1 MASTATNA
9 FFQTF
14 AKIFGTGL
22 YAIFGLLLARFV
34 TQGEN
39 GVYTLM
45 STLLFF
51 GSLASNFGVPFV
63 AVRAIARDRS
73 RSAEV
78 YVDTRTAV
86 LIGAFLAFF
95 IPLLWVVFEMNHL
108 GHWDGRRIVLS
119 LLVCGIILF
128 EALGSLGDM
137 LFQAHEDMRL
147 SAVFEAASG
156 LFRAGGATLAVVLL
170 PPEWKILG
178 VYTVFLLGSAVRG
191 FFMPILARRR
201 FLPGELPAISYA
213 RSFALLKEAY
223 FLAVFRMLRMLRNR
237 VDSLLLGL
245 LISGGV
251 LGAMEAADVSRALY
265 AQAMRVVI
273 IFNTLS
279 VAFNTAL
286 FPRMVRLTNSDSNRT
301 EARVTYFRA
310 IRVQSWWAIPLACG
324 LWFYADGIAALFGP
338 QYLEGIP
345 ALGGSTGDVLRVLAF
360 AMMVDVIGGPIGL
373 VILGVPGMDR
383 KLPKL
388 GGMLAAVSVVLNVV
402 LIPRFGIMG
411 AAYASLGAACFEFFL
426 KLTMVARILGSPAP
440 MLKIFAP
447 FVFISVLMLYGLQKL
462 GFRDSVFLGP
472 LLGAI
477 FYFAVS
483 ILSRSTDPKI
493 NDVLRRKIL
502 RRK

>member
-1 MASTATNA
+1 
-9 FFQTF
+9 
-14 AKIFGTGL
+14 
-22 YAIFGLLLARFV
+22 
-34 TQGEN
+34 
-39 GVYTLM
+39 
-45 STLLFF
+45 
-51 GSLASNFGVPFV
+51 
-63 AVRAIARDRS
+63 
-73 RSAEV
+73 
-78 YVDTRTAV
+78 
-86 LIGAFLAFF
+86 
-95 IPLLWVVFEMNHL
+95 
-108 GHWDGRRIVLS
+108 
-119 LLVCGIILF
+119 
-128 EALGSLGDM
+128 
-137 LFQAHEDMRL
+137 
-147 SAVFEAASG
+147 
-156 LFRAGGATLAVVLL
+156 
-170 PPEWKILG
+170 
-178 VYTVFLLGSAVRG
+178 
-191 FFMPILARRR
+191 
-201 FLPGELPAISYA
+201 
-213 RSFALLKEAY
+213 
-223 FLAVFRMLRMLRNR
+223 
-237 VDSLLLGL
+237 
-245 LISGGV
+245 
-251 LGAMEAADVSRALY
+251 VSRALY